1 MPHSRQA
8 FSAPSKQMPGSNP
21 KGDLNSTASISVS
34 STISIPSSEQS
45 ASKPRDSTL
54 KREQNP
60 RYRHDN
66 GLILAPSKIS
76 SSAIWLRAL
85 SFDEL
90 IEPRPNNYEPSP
102 FIRFDASFNFREH
115 CTCLHAIG
123 PDAQITPWAG
133 LRLCLSFRFVPPYI
147 SLYGGFLFTPLCDP
161 GSGCFLLSLVG

>member
-66 GLILAPSKIS
+66 GLISALLDQICQHRREITFIIARLAFECVVNLRYLIKFADDPAVFDSYIAYSLRQEKRLYDKIGNDI
-76 SSAIWLRAL
+76 SASGGKELPVHTRMLNSIAKAVKASGARMENL
-85 SFDEL
+85 S
-90 IEPRPNNYEPSP
+90 
-102 FIRFDASFNFREH
+102 
-115 CTCLHAIG
+115 
-123 PDAQITPWAG
+123 
-133 LRLCLSFRFVPPYI
+133 
-147 SLYGGFLFTPLCDP
+147 
-161 GSGCFLLSLVG
+161 

>member
-66 GLILAPSKIS
+66 GLTNQPCGPNDGSAAVHSTFMVEASIFALAPSVLS
-76 SSAIWLRAL
+76 S
-85 SFDEL
+85 
-90 IEPRPNNYEPSP
+90 PRP
-102 FIRFDASFNFREH
+102 DA
-115 CTCLHAIG
+115 L
-123 PDAQITPWAG
+123 
-133 LRLCLSFRFVPPYI
+133 PPALI
-147 SLYGGFLFTPLCDP
+147 APTWRAHRVRRTAAPA
-161 GSGCFLLSLVG
+161 

>member
-66 GLILAPSKIS
+66 GLSPCGLRSPL
-76 SSAIWLRAL
+76 LRA
-85 SFDEL
+85 
-90 IEPRPNNYEPSP
+90 PTTPGAGRPQE
-102 FIRFDASFNFREH
+102 AAE
-115 CTCLHAIG
+115 
-123 PDAQITPWAG
+123 AG
-133 LRLCLSFRFVPPYI
+133 TFHVARR
-147 SLYGGFLFTPLCDP
+147 G
-161 GSGCFLLSLVG
+161 